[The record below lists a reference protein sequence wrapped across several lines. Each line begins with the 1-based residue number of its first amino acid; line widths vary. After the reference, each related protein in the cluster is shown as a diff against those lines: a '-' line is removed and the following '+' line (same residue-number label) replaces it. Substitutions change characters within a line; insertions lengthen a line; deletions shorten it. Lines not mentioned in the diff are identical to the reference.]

1 MNKLIFR
8 QQFLL
13 EHGLGLDSILLFS
26 VGELNNNK
34 NHQIIVDAIA
44 KLYNDKVHYFIAGEG
59 NEKNNLV
66 LLAEKLGVVNQLH
79 LLGFR
84 TDVEQ
89 LLRIMDVY
97 CLPSIREGL
106 NVSLM
111 EAMASGLLCVASKIR
126 GNVDLI
132 KNGVTGFL
140 CNPFKVDDITSAIIN
155 VIELQSKLTY
165 DNKNLLADKYS
176 KHTVNGIME
185 DLYKRYI

>member
-1 MNKLIFR
+1 MIFR
-8 QQFLL
+8 QQFLFDQ
-13 EHGLGLDSILLFS
+13 GLKLDSILLFS

-34 NHQIIVDAIA
+34 NHQIIVEAVA
-44 KLYNDKVHYFIAGEG
+44 KLHNDKIHYFIAGEG
-59 NEKNNLV
+59 DEKKLV
-66 LLAEKLGVVNQLH
+66 LLAKKLGVANQLH

-84 TDVEQ
+84 TDVDQ

-97 CLPSIREGL
+97 CLPIIREGL

-132 KNGVTGFL
+132 ENGVTGFL
-140 CNPFKVDDITSAIIN
+140 CMPFEVDDVISALMN
-155 VIELQSKLTY
+155 VMELQSKLTH
-165 DNKNLLADKYS
+165 DDKKTIADKYS